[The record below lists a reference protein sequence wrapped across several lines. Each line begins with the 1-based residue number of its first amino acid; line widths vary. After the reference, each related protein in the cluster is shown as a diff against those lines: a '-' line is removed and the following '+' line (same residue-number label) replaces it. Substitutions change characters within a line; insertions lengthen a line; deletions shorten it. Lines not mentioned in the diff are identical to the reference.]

1 MPDNFEVKYAKAQLK
16 TSSEYVDQKTAEGN
30 DPTPAAFRIVVL
42 AKCRWFS
49 MTFEGW
55 NDIMVSSGFTQSPT
69 LAWYDPFSF
78 FFNQW
83 MMKAM

>member
-42 AKCRWFS
+42 TKCRWFS

-55 NDIMVSSGFTQSPT
+55 NEIMLRISLMLDLELPEAQ
-69 LAWYDPFSF
+69 L
-78 FFNQW
+78 
-83 MMKAM
+83 